1 MLKKSINIEVN
12 LSKLHHSTN
21 VLKNKG
27 NPIQPEHKE
36 DSELCSANQ
45 MTEESWTKYRQT
57 AHKSLIEQ
65 TSNMLSSGK
74 FPHTRQP
81 YYPEVSAPAC
91 LDPGSKL
98 IMQTQ

>member
-45 MTEESWTKYRQT
+45 MTEES
-57 AHKSLIEQ
+57 
-65 TSNMLSSGK
+65 
-74 FPHTRQP
+74 
-81 YYPEVSAPAC
+81 
-91 LDPGSKL
+91 
-98 IMQTQ
+98 